1 MFTQNANEPL
11 WPFVFIGAAYV
22 AAPAWLLWLRRK
34 RYPAS
39 LDIGVSVM
47 EKEDFMSKT
56 FSRSDIYVK
65 KTLAP
70 PLSTVVGFDSDD
82 LGYTAEYDGY
92 SAVGDTEDEAIDKL
106 FEKLLDK
113 GYEEE

>member
-1 MFTQNANEPL
+1 
-11 WPFVFIGAAYV
+11 
-22 AAPAWLLWLRRK
+22 
-34 RYPAS
+34 
-39 LDIGVSVM
+39 
-47 EKEDFMSKT
+47 MSKA

-70 PLSTVVGFDSDD
+70 PFSTVVGFDSDD

-92 SAVGDTEDEAIDKL
+92 SAVGDSEYDAINNLVD
-106 FEKLLDK
+106 KLLDK